1 MDSCHFQW
9 DRHSCLFTTQWQRGV
24 CFLSMPMF
32 FFTNGIH
39 VQLPS
44 SRTPQ
49 RRCPGAP
56 KKGTNDKTKFH
67 CLCPRLEMHLRCIL
81 SPLPRLKKG
90 PNDAPG
96 VVWAIIVRVFFI
108 SFRYFFS
115 LTDIF
120 SLYLD
125 DKQPTFS
132 QIAYL
137 TSPLPRF
144 KKGPNDAPGVV

>member
-1 MDSCHFQW
+1 
-9 DRHSCLFTTQWQRGV
+9 
-24 CFLSMPMF
+24 MPR
-32 FFTNGIH
+32 
-39 VQLPS
+39 S
-44 SRTPQ
+44 
-49 RRCPGAP
+49 
-56 KKGTNDKTKFH
+56 TKEG
-67 CLCPRLEMHLRCIL
+67 LEMHHRCIL

-90 PNDAPG
+90 PNNTPG
-96 VVWAIIVRVFFI
+96 VIWAITVHVFFI

-120 SLYLD
+120 SLYLN

-144 KKGPNDAPGVV
+144 KKGPNDTPGVVWAIIVRVFIISLRYFFSLTGIFSLYLVYLAFISTMNSQHSRRFPTLHVCRTCYV